1 MLSLDARRG
10 HRRAKCP
17 DATLESQEARVT
29 QPTGATVPAPPA
41 PPVKRA
47 SLWRNRDYMLLWS
60 GQTVSSIGSGVS
72 DLAFP
77 LLILALTH
85 SPAQAGIAG
94 GLRTLAYVCFSLP
107 AGALADRWDR
117 KRMMLVCDT
126 GRALILATIPIAAAF
141 GRLTFLQLCLCAFG
155 EGTLFVFFN
164 LAEVAALPQ
173 VVAPEAV
180 PAAMSQNAAT
190 QAISD
195 LVSSPL
201 SGLLFT
207 IGRALPFLADALSY
221 TASVAS
227 LMLIRAKFQR
237 QRATSERRQLR
248 REIKEGMAFL
258 LRHPVIGPMS
268 ILNGVNNFFSGGAL
282 LIIIVLLQQEHT
294 SARGIGLILGI
305 SGVGGIVGALLGDP
319 VQRRF
324 RYGPTI
330 AVLMWTYTLIFALM
344 APLHAPVEIALLLI
358 GWSFLN
364 PLYNVVIISYR
375 LAATPDELQG
385 RVNSVARLLSNAL
398 TPVGLA
404 LTGVLLQQI
413 GTVPTILVV
422 VVGKMFVVL
431 AVTLHRGIRTAP
443 RIVAAG

>member
-1 MLSLDARRG
+1 M
-10 HRRAKCP
+10 
-17 DATLESQEARVT
+17 T
-29 QPTGATVPAPPA
+29 QPSGATETIPAPSPLR
-41 PPVKRA
+41 PGRA

-117 KRMMLVCDT
+117 KRMMLLCDT
-126 GRALILATIPIAAAF
+126 GRALVLATIPVAAAL
-141 GRLTFLQLCLCAFG
+141 GGLTFLQLCVCAFV

-190 QAISD
+190 QAIAD

-221 TASVAS
+221 SASVLS
-227 LMLIRAKFQR
+227 LTLIRAKFQR
-237 QRATSERRQLR
+237 PRAASARRRLR
-248 REIKEGMAFL
+248 QEIKEGLSFL

-268 ILNGVNNFFSGGAL
+268 ILNGVNNFVSGGAL

-294 SARGIGLILGI
+294 SARGIGLILGV
-305 SGVGGIVGALLGDP
+305 SGVGGIVGALLGDR

-324 RYGPTI
+324 RYGPTL
-330 AVLMWTYTLIFALM
+330 AVLMWSYTLIFALM
-344 APLHAPVEIALLLI
+344 APLHAPVAVALLLI

-385 RVNSVARLLSNAL
+385 RVNSVARALSSAL
-398 TPVGLA
+398 TPIGLA
-404 LTGVLLQQI
+404 LSGVLLQQV
-413 GTVPTILVV
+413 GVVPTIVIV
-422 VVGKMFVVL
+422 AVGKVFVAL

-443 RIVAAG
+443 RIVATVS

>member
-1 MLSLDARRG
+1 MLSFGAPDKGTSARVD
-10 HRRAKCP
+10 P
-17 DATLESQEARVT
+17 DATLKSQEARVT
-29 QPTGATVPAPPA
+29 ETVSA
-41 PPVKRA
+41 PPVRRV

-94 GLRTLAYVCFSLP
+94 GLRTLAYVLFSLP

-117 KRMMLVCDT
+117 KRMMLVCDA
-126 GRALILATIPIAAAF
+126 GRAVVLGSIPLAGAL
-141 GRLTFLQLCLCAFG
+141 GHLTFLQLCVCAFV
-155 EGTLFVFFN
+155 EGTLFTFFN

-173 VVAPEAV
+173 VVAPESV

-207 IGRALPFLADALSY
+207 ISRIVPFLADAVSY
-221 TASVAS
+221 TASVLS
-227 LMLIRAKFQR
+227 LALIRVKFQR
-237 QRATSERRQLR
+237 SRATSERRHLVA
-248 REIKEGMAFL
+248 EIKEGMAFL
-258 LRHPVIGPMS
+258 LRHPVVGPMS
-268 ILNGVNNFFSGGAL
+268 VLNGINNFVSGGAL

-294 SARGIGLILGI
+294 SARGIGLVLGV
-305 SGVGGIVGALLGDP
+305 SGVGGIIGALLGDR

-324 RYGPTI
+324 RYGPTL
-330 AVLMWTYTLIFALM
+330 AALMWSYTLCLALM
-344 APLHAPVEIALLLI
+344 APFHAPVEVALLLI

-375 LAATPDELQG
+375 LAVTPDELQG
-385 RVNSVARLLSNAL
+385 RVNSVARMLSSAL
-398 TPVGLA
+398 TPLGLA
-404 LTGVLLQQI
+404 LTGVLLQDVGVI
-413 GTVPTILVV
+413 PTILIVTA
-422 VVGKMFVVL
+422 GKVAVVL

-443 RIVAAG
+443 RIVTAQS

>member
-1 MLSLDARRG
+1 M
-10 HRRAKCP
+10 P
-17 DATLESQEARVT
+17 D
-29 QPTGATVPAPPA
+29 PTGAITETLTQPPPA
-41 PPVKRA
+41 PIKRA

-60 GQTVSSIGSGVS
+60 GQTVSSIGGGVS

-77 LLILALTH
+77 LLILALTQ
-85 SPAQAGIAG
+85 SPAKAGIAG
-94 GLRTLAYVCFSLP
+94 GLRTLAYVLFSLP

-117 KRMMLVCDT
+117 KRMMIVCDT
-126 GRALILATIPIAAAF
+126 GRALVLASIPLA
-141 GRLTFLQLCLCAFG
+141 GVLGHLTFLQLCVCAFV
-155 EGTLFVFFN
+155 EGTFFVFFN

-173 VVAPEAV
+173 VVAPEVV

-190 QAISD
+190 QAIAD

-207 IGRALPFLADALSY
+207 IGRMLPFLADALSY
-221 TASVAS
+221 TASVFTLS
-227 LMLIRAKFQR
+227 LIRVKFQQTRVASARRRLR
-237 QRATSERRQLR
+237 Q
-248 REIKEGMAFL
+248 EIKEGMAFL

-268 ILNGVNNFFSGGAL
+268 ILNGLNNFVSGGAL

-294 SARGIGLILGI
+294 SPRGIGLVLGV
-305 SGVGGIVGALLGDP
+305 SGVGGILGALLGDT

-330 AVLMWTYTLIFALM
+330 AALMWTYTIIFALLAPFH
-344 APLHAPVEIALLLI
+344 APLAVAALLV

-364 PLYNVVIISYR
+364 PLYNVILITYR

-385 RVNSVARLLSNAL
+385 RVNSVARLLSSAL
-398 TPVGLA
+398 TPLGLA
-404 LTGVLLQQI
+404 LTGVLLQQM
-413 GTVPTILVV
+413 GTIPTILIVV
-422 VVGKMFVVL
+422 AGKVLVAL

-443 RIVAAG
+443 RIVAAQS